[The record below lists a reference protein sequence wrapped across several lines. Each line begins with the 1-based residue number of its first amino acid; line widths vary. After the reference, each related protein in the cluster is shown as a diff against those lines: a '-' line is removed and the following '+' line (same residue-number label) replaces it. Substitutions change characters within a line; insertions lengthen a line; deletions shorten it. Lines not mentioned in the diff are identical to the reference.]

1 MRPTVWATLMC
12 LILMPFLMPWARAAT
27 FDCDKASTFVEKV
40 ICSDTRLTNL
50 DDQLGRQY
58 KDVLA
63 ASSNGG
69 ALKAEQKAWLSS
81 RNQCKD
87 SDCIMKAY
95 DDRIRVLNAM
105 SAPAKSGDVTGT
117 YKMKDRGAAGV
128 VLVQQTANGRIKF
141 YVNAT
146 YRMNT
151 GELSGEVPLTG
162 SAGNYVD
169 KELDCTLS
177 FNFVPDSLVLNQDGS
192 CGMGL
197 NVSAAGT
204 YKRVSSAPPKF
215 DE

>member
-12 LILMPFLMPWARAAT
+12 LVLTSWARAAT
-27 FDCDKASTFVEKV
+27 FDCDKASTSVEKV

-50 DDQLGRQY
+50 DDQLGRRY
-58 KDVLA
+58 KDALA
-63 ASSNGG
+63 ASSNSG

-87 SDCIMKAY
+87 SDCIIKAY
-95 DDRIRVLNAM
+95 DDRISVLSAM
-105 SAPAKSGDVTGT
+105 SSPAKSGDVTGT

-128 VLVQQTANGRIKF
+128 VLVQQTSNGRIKF

-146 YRMNT
+146 YRTNT

-162 SAGNYVD
+162 EAANYVD

-204 YKRVSSAPPKF
+204 YKRVSSTPPKF

>member
-1 MRPTVWATLMC
+1 MRPTVWAMLMC
-12 LILMPFLMPWARAAT
+12 LVLTPWARAAT
-27 FDCDKASTFVEKV
+27 FDCDKASTSVEKV

-95 DDRIRVLNAM
+95 DDRIRVLYAM

-117 YKMKDRGAAGV
+117 YKMKNRGAAGV

-162 SAGNYVD
+162 SVGNYVD

-204 YKRVSSAPPKF
+204 YKRVSSTPQKF
-215 DE
+215 EE

>member
-12 LILMPFLMPWARAAT
+12 LVLTPWAWAAT

-40 ICSDTRLTNL
+40 ICSDLRLTNL
-50 DDQLGRQY
+50 DDQLGRLY
-58 KDVLA
+58 KDALA
-63 ASSNGG
+63 ASSNSG

-95 DDRIRVLNAM
+95 DDRISVLGAM

-128 VLVQQTANGRIKF
+128 VLVQQTTNGRIKF
-141 YVNAT
+141 YINAT
-146 YRMNT
+146 YRTNT
-151 GELSGEVPLTG
+151 GELSGEVPLSGDAT
-162 SAGNYVD
+162 NYVD

-177 FNFVPDSLVLNQDGS
+177 FNFMPGSLVLNQDGS

-204 YKRVSSAPPKF
+204 YKRASSTPPKF

>member
-12 LILMPFLMPWARAAT
+12 LVLTPWARAAT

-58 KDVLA
+58 KDALA
-63 ASSNGG
+63 ASSNSG

-81 RNQCKD
+81 RDQCKD

-95 DDRIRVLNAM
+95 DDRISILSAM

-141 YVNAT
+141 YANAT
-146 YRMNT
+146 YRTNT
-151 GELSGEVPLTG
+151 GELSGEVPLLG
-162 SAGNYVD
+162 SAANYVD

-177 FNFVPDSLVLNQDGS
+177 FNFLPGSLVLNQDGS

-204 YKRVSSAPPKF
+204 YKRVSSTPPKF

>member
-12 LILMPFLMPWARAAT
+12 LVLTPWAWAAT

-40 ICSDTRLTNL
+40 ICSDLRLTNL
-50 DDQLGRQY
+50 DDQLGRLY
-58 KDVLA
+58 KDALA
-63 ASSNGG
+63 ASSNSG

-95 DDRIRVLNAM
+95 DDRISVLGAM

-128 VLVQQTANGRIKF
+128 VLVQQTTNGRIKF
-141 YVNAT
+141 YINAT
-146 YRMNT
+146 YRTNI
-151 GELSGEVPLTG
+151 GELSGEVPLSG
-162 SAGNYVD
+162 DAANYVD

-177 FNFVPDSLVLNQDGS
+177 FNFMPGSLVLNQDGS

-204 YKRVSSAPPKF
+204 YKRVSSTPPKF

>member
-12 LILMPFLMPWARAAT
+12 LVLTPWAWAAT

-40 ICSDTRLTNL
+40 ICSDLRLANL
-50 DDQLGRQY
+50 DDQLGRLY
-58 KDVLA
+58 KDALA
-63 ASSNGG
+63 ASSNSG

-95 DDRIRVLNAM
+95 DDRIGVLGAM

-128 VLVQQTANGRIKF
+128 VLVQQTTNGRIKF
-141 YVNAT
+141 YINAT
-146 YRMNT
+146 YRTNT
-151 GELSGEVPLTG
+151 GELSGEVPLNGDAT
-162 SAGNYVD
+162 NYVN

-177 FNFVPDSLVLNQDGS
+177 FNFMPGSLVLNQDGS

-204 YKRVSSAPPKF
+204 YKRVSSTLPKF
-215 DE
+215 D

>member
-1 MRPTVWATLMC
+1 MRPPVWATLMC
-12 LILMPFLMPWARAAT
+12 LVLMPWARAAT

-50 DDQLGRQY
+50 DDQLERQY
-58 KDVLA
+58 KDALA
-63 ASSNGG
+63 ASSNNG

-95 DDRIRVLNAM
+95 NDRISVLIAM
-105 SAPAKSGDVTGT
+105 SAPVKSGDVTGT

-128 VLVQQTANGRIKF
+128 VLIQQTANGRIKF

-146 YRMNT
+146 YSTNT
-151 GELSGEVPLTG
+151 GELSGEVPLNG
-162 SAGNYVD
+162 EAANYVY

-177 FNFVPDSLVLNQDGS
+177 FNFVPGGLVLNQDGS

-204 YKRVSSAPPKF
+204 YKRVSSTPPKF

>member
-1 MRPTVWATLMC
+1 MRPTVWAMLMC
-12 LILMPFLMPWARAAT
+12 LVLTPWARAAT
-27 FDCDKASTFVEKV
+27 FDCDKASTSVEKV

-95 DDRIRVLNAM
+95 DYRIRVLNAM

-117 YKMKDRGAAGV
+117 YRMKDRGAAGV
-128 VLVQQTANGRIKF
+128 VLVQKTANGRIKF

>member
-1 MRPTVWATLMC
+1 
-12 LILMPFLMPWARAAT
+12 
-27 FDCDKASTFVEKV
+27 
-40 ICSDTRLTNL
+40 
-50 DDQLGRQY
+50 
-58 KDVLA
+58 
-63 ASSNGG
+63 
-69 ALKAEQKAWLSS
+69 
-81 RNQCKD
+81 
-87 SDCIMKAY
+87 
-95 DDRIRVLNAM
+95 
-105 SAPAKSGDVTGT
+105 
-117 YKMKDRGAAGV
+117 MKDRGAAGV

-151 GELSGEVPLTG
+151 GELSGEVPLTE

>member
-1 MRPTVWATLMC
+1 MRPTVWAMLMC
-12 LILMPFLMPWARAAT
+12 LVLTPWARAAT
-27 FDCDKASTFVEKV
+27 FDCDKASTSVEKV

-105 SAPAKSGDVTGT
+105 SAPAKSGDVKGT

-141 YVNAT
+141 NVNAT

>member
-1 MRPTVWATLMC
+1 MRTTVWAMLMC
-12 LILMPFLMPWARAAT
+12 LVLTPWARAAT
-27 FDCDKASTFVEKV
+27 FDCDKASTSVEKV

-117 YKMKDRGAAGV
+117 YRMKDRGAAGV
-128 VLVQQTANGRIKF
+128 VLVQQTSNGRIKF

-162 SAGNYVD
+162 RLAIMSIRNWTAPYPS
-169 KELDCTLS
+169 T
-177 FNFVPDSLVLNQDGS
+177 S
-192 CGMGL
+192 CPTAL
-197 NVSAAGT
+197 C
-204 YKRVSSAPPKF
+204 
-215 DE
+215 

>member
-12 LILMPFLMPWARAAT
+12 LVLTPWAWAAT
-27 FDCDKASTFVEKV
+27 LDCDKASTFVEKV
-40 ICSDTRLTNL
+40 ICSDLRLTNL
-50 DDQLGRQY
+50 DDQLGRLY
-58 KDVLA
+58 KDALA
-63 ASSNGG
+63 ASSNSG

-95 DDRIRVLNAM
+95 DDRISVLGAM

-128 VLVQQTANGRIKF
+128 VLVQQTTNGRIKF
-141 YVNAT
+141 YINAT
-146 YRMNT
+146 YRTNT
-151 GELSGEVPLTG
+151 GELSGEVPLSGDAT
-162 SAGNYVD
+162 NYVD

-177 FNFVPDSLVLNQDGS
+177 FNFMPGSLVLNQNGS

-204 YKRVSSAPPKF
+204 YKRVSSTPSKF

>member
-12 LILMPFLMPWARAAT
+12 LVLTPWAWAAT

-40 ICSDTRLTNL
+40 ICSDLRLTNL
-50 DDQLGRQY
+50 DDQLGRLY
-58 KDVLA
+58 KDALA
-63 ASSNGG
+63 ASSNSG
-69 ALKAEQKAWLSS
+69 ALKVEQKASLSS

-95 DDRIRVLNAM
+95 DDRISVLGAM

-128 VLVQQTANGRIKF
+128 VLVQQTTNGRIKF
-141 YVNAT
+141 YINAT
-146 YRMNT
+146 YRTNT
-151 GELSGEVPLTG
+151 GELSGEVPLSGDAT
-162 SAGNYVD
+162 NYVD

-177 FNFVPDSLVLNQDGS
+177 FNFMPGSLVLNQDGF

-204 YKRVSSAPPKF
+204 YKRVSSTPPKF

>member
-1 MRPTVWATLMC
+1 MRPTVWTMLMC
-12 LILMPFLMPWARAAT
+12 LILTPWARAAT
-27 FDCDKASTFVEKV
+27 FDCDKASTSVEKV

-151 GELSGEVPLTG
+151 GQLSGEVPLRG
-162 SAGNYVD
+162 SAGNYVY

>member
-12 LILMPFLMPWARAAT
+12 LVLTPWAWAAT

-40 ICSDTRLTNL
+40 ICSDLRLTNL
-50 DDQLGRQY
+50 DDQLGRLY
-58 KDVLA
+58 KDALA
-63 ASSNGG
+63 ASSNSG

-95 DDRIRVLNAM
+95 DDRISVLGAM

-128 VLVQQTANGRIKF
+128 VLVQQTTNGRIKF
-141 YVNAT
+141 YINAT
-146 YRMNT
+146 YRTNT
-151 GELSGEVPLTG
+151 GELSGEVPLSGDAT
-162 SAGNYVD
+162 NYVD

-177 FNFVPDSLVLNQDGS
+177 FNFMPGSLVLNQDGS

-204 YKRVSSAPPKF
+204 YKRVSSTPPKF

>member
-12 LILMPFLMPWARAAT
+12 LVLMPWARAAT

-58 KDVLA
+58 KDALA
-63 ASSNGG
+63 ASSNNG

-95 DDRIRVLNAM
+95 NDRISVLIAM
-105 SAPAKSGDVTGT
+105 SAPVKSGDVTGT

-128 VLVQQTANGRIKF
+128 VLIQQTANGRIKF

-146 YRMNT
+146 YSTNT
-151 GELSGEVPLTG
+151 GELSGEVPLNG
-162 SAGNYVD
+162 EAANYVD

-177 FNFVPDSLVLNQDGS
+177 FNFVPGGLVLNQDGS

-204 YKRVSSAPPKF
+204 YKRVSSTPPKF

>member
-12 LILMPFLMPWARAAT
+12 LVLTPWAWAAT
-27 FDCDKASTFVEKV
+27 FNCDKASTFVEKV
-40 ICSDTRLTNL
+40 ICSDLRLTNL
-50 DDQLGRQY
+50 DDQLGRLY
-58 KDVLA
+58 KDALA
-63 ASSNGG
+63 ASSNSG

-95 DDRIRVLNAM
+95 DDRISVLGAM

-128 VLVQQTANGRIKF
+128 VLVQQTTNGRIKF
-141 YVNAT
+141 YINAT
-146 YRMNT
+146 YRTNT
-151 GELSGEVPLTG
+151 GELSGEVPLSGDAT
-162 SAGNYVD
+162 NYVD

-177 FNFVPDSLVLNQDGS
+177 FNFMPGSLVLNQDGS

-204 YKRVSSAPPKF
+204 YKRVSSTPPKF

>member
-1 MRPTVWATLMC
+1 MRPTVWTMLMC
-12 LILMPFLMPWARAAT
+12 LILTPWARAAT
-27 FDCDKASTFVEKV
+27 FDCDKASTSVEKV

-63 ASSNGG
+63 ALSNGG

-105 SAPAKSGDVTGT
+105 SAPAKPGDVTGT

-128 VLVQQTANGRIKF
+128 VLVQQKANGRVEPHTLPDGNSFGFRVTAITDSERIESRRRGKF
-141 YVNAT
+141 AQ
-146 YRMNT
+146 
-151 GELSGEVPLTG
+151 
-162 SAGNYVD
+162 
-169 KELDCTLS
+169 S
-177 FNFVPDSLVLNQDGS
+177 FHG
-192 CGMGL
+192 
-197 NVSAAGT
+197 
-204 YKRVSSAPPKF
+204 
-215 DE
+215 